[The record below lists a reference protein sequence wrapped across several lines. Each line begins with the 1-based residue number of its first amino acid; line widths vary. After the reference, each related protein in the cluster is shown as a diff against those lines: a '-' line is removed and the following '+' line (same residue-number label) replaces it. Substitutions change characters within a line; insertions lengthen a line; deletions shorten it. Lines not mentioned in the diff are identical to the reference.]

1 MTSDLGPLIV
11 VAPTT
16 HDGIDLLYQLSSGH
30 RCATACEPT
39 NLLLEVVDT
48 HSNARFGR
56 EVEWNVRGNDC
67 FLCELYPQHRTAVSV
82 SPVTV
87 GALDHVR
94 YPEQSGEHMIT
105 ESSTARDPIRTLV
118 AVSVL

>member
-1 MTSDLGPLIV
+1 ML
-11 VAPTT
+11 APPQARRLRP
-16 HDGIDLLYQLSSGH
+16 GGA
-30 RCATACEPT
+30 ATKKEAV
-39 NLLLEVVDT
+39 NT

-67 FLCELYPQHRTAVSV
+67 FRCELYPQHRTAVSA

-94 YPEQSGEHMIT
+94 YPEQSGEHMLT
-105 ESSTARDPIRTLV
+105 ESFTARDPLQTLV
-118 AVSVL
+118 VGVSVG